1 MRFILLTFLL
11 LFISSC
17 KPINQRLSEADIKK
31 VVSDNWAA
39 AVPYDGLLATSRVCL
54 QHPDFDGCDLVI
66 SQIYDISLSYKSC
79 LYDQRSKLC
88 KVIIDEVR
96 ASRLYLYL
104 PKTKTLEL
112 PSTPFYWT
120 LPTRLLEAKSSPNE
134 YRDEAWNWLW
144 YKVKYYVLAAVLA
157 ALVAIFYFCFKFYL
171 KNAQEKK
178 ENERALEMDRQ
189 REVEKHQMRLHEQM
203 LREESRKQQAAKKA
217 EEERQK
223 IMEEEQRIALE
234 AKVAYEKQ
242 IKIAKEK
249 NEIDAMLKEIFNG
262 E

>member
-1 MRFILLTFLL
+1 MKLISLACLL

-17 KPINQRLSEADIKK
+17 KSNDQRITEKAIKK
-31 VVSDNWAA
+31 IISGNWAV
-39 AVPYDGLLATSRVCL
+39 AVPYDSLLTASRVCV
-54 QHPDFDGCDLVI
+54 QHPEFDGCDLVT
-66 SQIYDISLSYKSC
+66 SQIYDISLSYSSC

-88 KVIIDEVR
+88 KIIIDEVR
-96 ASRLYLYL
+96 ESRLYLYL
-104 PKTKTLEL
+104 PKTKILEL

-120 LPTRLLEAKSSPNE
+120 LPTNLLNAKSSLSE
-134 YRDEAWNWLW
+134 YRDETWLW
-144 YKVKYYVLAAVLA
+144 LWDKVKYYVLASFLA
-157 ALVAIFYFCFKFYL
+157 ALVAIFYFCFKFYM

-178 ENERALEMDRQ
+178 ENEIALEMDRQ
-189 REVEKHQMRLHEQM
+189 REIEKNQTRLHEQM

-223 IMEEEQRIALE
+223 IIEEEQRIALE

-242 IKIAKEK
+242 VKIAKEK
-249 NEIDAMLKEIFNG
+249 NEIDEMLKEIFNG